1 MTNGFVT
8 LYQYRRVLLA
18 TTMNEIRARYAGTA
32 LGLVWAV
39 LYPFLFLGLY
49 AVVYILILRVR
60 AGELAPIDYVLLI
73 FSGLVPFLGFAEALG
88 SGIPAVIANK
98 NLVRNTLFPLE
109 LIPARNVL
117 AATFTLTIGL
127 SLLHIVIWLK
137 GDFYST
143 QLFTPVIV
151 ILQVMF
157 TLGLIWFLS
166 ALTVFIKDL
175 AQIVG
180 VLVLFLMLASPIA
193 YTDAMI
199 PDRIRPFMYF
209 NPLYFMIELYR
220 GAIFEGRIDWG
231 LALRF
236 SLLSCAS
243 FVFGF
248 WFFSRLKPL
257 LADYV

>member
-127 SLLHIVIWLK
+127 SL
-137 GDFYST
+137 
-143 QLFTPVIV
+143 
-151 ILQVMF
+151 
-157 TLGLIWFLS
+157 
-166 ALTVFIKDL
+166 
-175 AQIVG
+175 
-180 VLVLFLMLASPIA
+180 
-193 YTDAMI
+193 
-199 PDRIRPFMYF
+199 DRK
-209 NPLYFMIELYR
+209 
-220 GAIFEGRIDWG
+220 
-231 LALRF
+231 
-236 SLLSCAS
+236 S
-243 FVFGF
+243 V
-248 WFFSRLKPL
+248 
-257 LADYV
+257 V